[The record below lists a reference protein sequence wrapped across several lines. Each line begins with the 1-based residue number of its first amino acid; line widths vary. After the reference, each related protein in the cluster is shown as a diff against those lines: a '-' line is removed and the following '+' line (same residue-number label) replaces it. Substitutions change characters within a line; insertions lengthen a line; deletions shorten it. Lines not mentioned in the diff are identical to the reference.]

1 MIGRLAGKLRY
12 MTNNSAQK
20 VVVITG
26 ASSGIGAATAE
37 AMAKVGAKLVL
48 GARRL
53 DKLQAV
59 ASRVLELGG
68 QAEVMACDVGRR
80 EQVKALLAL
89 AQSRFG
95 RVDVAI
101 ANAGFGFA
109 ARVHDTTE
117 AQMEEIWRVNLLGTW
132 YVMAEAA
139 PLMLK
144 QRQGHIIAVSSVVA
158 RRGLPGMGPYCM
170 TKAGQLSLVE
180 AMRVELR
187 GSGVYVSSV
196 HPGYTQT
203 EFFQQASQRSG
214 STVHGGGKMQSAD
227 VVAGKIASL
236 VARPRPELWPLKM
249 LRWATLFTAMLPT
262 ISDAAIAKSMRPR
275 GRLL

>member
-1 MIGRLAGKLRY
+1 MASKTTG
-12 MTNNSAQK
+12 K

-37 AMAKVGAKLVL
+37 ALAKGGANLVL

-59 ASRVLELGG
+59 AARVTDVGG
-68 QAEVMACDVGRR
+68 QAQVMACDVGSRD
-80 EQVKALLAL
+80 QVQALMAL

-109 ARVHDTTE
+109 GRVHEITE
-117 AQMEEIWRVNLLGTW
+117 EQMEEIWRVNLLGTW
-132 YVMAEAA
+132 YLMAAA
-139 PLMLK
+139 GPLMLK

-203 EFFQQASQRSG
+203 EFFQQASRRSG
-214 STVHGGGKMQSAD
+214 STVRGGGKIQSAE
-227 VVAGKIASL
+227 VVARKIRSL
-236 VARPRPELWPLKM
+236 IEHPRPELWPMKM
-249 LRWATLFTAMLPT
+249 LRWAMLLTAMMPGL
-262 ISDAAIAKSMRPR
+262 SDVAIAKTMRPR
-275 GRLL
+275 GRRSGD

>member
-1 MIGRLAGKLRY
+1 MAHRN
-12 MTNNSAQK
+12 MDK

-26 ASSGIGAATAE
+26 ASSGIGAATAQVL
-37 AMAKVGAKLVL
+37 ARQGAKLVL

-53 DKLQAV
+53 DKLKTLA
-59 ASRVLELGG
+59 ARVVELGG
-68 QAEVMACDVGRR
+68 QAEVIACDVGRR
-80 EQVKALLAL
+80 DQVRALVAL

-109 ARVHDTTE
+109 ARVHDATE
-117 AQMEEIWRVNLLGTW
+117 EQMEEIWRVNLLGTW

-144 QRQGHIIAVSSVVA
+144 QRHGHIIAVSSVVA
-158 RRGLPGMGPYCM
+158 RRALPGMGPYCM

-203 EFFQQASQRSG
+203 EFFEQASRRSK
-214 STVHGGGKMQSAD
+214 STVQGGGQIQSAD
-227 VVAGKIASL
+227 VVAQKIGAL
-236 VARPRPELWPLKM
+236 VARPRPELWPRRM
-249 LRWATLFTAMLPT
+249 LRWALLLTAMMPG
-262 ISDAAIAKSMRPR
+262 ISDVAIAKAMRPR
-275 GRLL
+275 GRG